1 MWTNANPM
9 KIFRLGFVSII
20 EGGYPLLD
28 TKPQNQ
34 VLFPRREFDF
44 QLT

>member
-28 TKPQNQ
+28 TKPSI
-34 VLFPRREFDF
+34 VPPKGI
-44 QLT
+44 